1 MLSLSSVF
9 LFFYFFKIH
18 SCVTFWLVLAYF
30 IHSLQS
36 SGSKYLLELIW
47 EILDI
52 SLILWV
58 FSLFIYIYM
67 IFFSHIWCD
76 KVGGS
81 SQPRDWTRFSC
92 IAGRFFTIWATRKT
106 LISYAVLNLLLCLF
120 FFSLLTWLGRF
131 KYCLFS
137 VLLDRSLLLIYLLS
151 SLNDFLPS

>member
-1 MLSLSSVF
+1 MSVYFVVSTVLSLELIYNKCYLCHQYF
-9 LFFYFFKIH
+9 YYFFFFKIH

-92 IAGRFFTIWATRKT
+92 IAGRFFTILATRKT
-106 LISYAVLNLLLCLF
+106 LISYVVLNLLLCLF
-120 FFSLLTWLGRF
+120 FFFSSNLTR
-131 KYCLFS
+131 
-137 VLLDRSLLLIYLLS
+137 
-151 SLNDFLPS
+151 

>member
-1 MLSLSSVF
+1 MSVYFVVSTVLSLELIYNKCYLCHQYF
-9 LFFYFFKIH
+9 YYFFFFKIH

-106 LISYAVLNLLLCLF
+106 LISYVVLNLLLCLF
-120 FFSLLTWLGRF
+120 FFFSSNLTR
-131 KYCLFS
+131 
-137 VLLDRSLLLIYLLS
+137 
-151 SLNDFLPS
+151 